1 MPSAWPSS
9 VAPTWIAAERVNAI
23 VDISDSMETKLSA
36 LRAHVS
42 QHGETDDLDGRVRG
56 RARDEGAPLGIEA
69 GESYAV
75 IDLR

>member
-1 MPSAWPSS
+1 
-9 VAPTWIAAERVNAI
+9 
-23 VDISDSMETKLSA
+23 
-36 LRAHVS
+36 
-42 QHGETDDLDGRVRG
+42 VRG

>member
-1 MPSAWPSS
+1 
-9 VAPTWIAAERVNAI
+9 
-23 VDISDSMETKLSA
+23 METKLSA